1 MRQWIDLVTQFY
13 KFAEKINCSQRN
25 EKFIQLIL
33 SKSKR
38 EESKTEMATLEY
50 RRVSYLRYYNITPTF
65 ILEVKLRISA
75 WITHNVSPCSSC
87 CIFFP
92 LLLRANFVSFSLYR
106 TCSLTHNLLL
116 SCHACSSFCSV
127 LSEGRSN
134 GPPLSQNPLLG
145 FSSFL
150 RARTPELASRD
161 QTLSATKHMKL
172 QRSG

>member
-1 MRQWIDLVTQFY
+1 MNLDETMNRSTQFY
-13 KFAEKINCSQRN
+13 KFAEKNNCSQRN

-87 CIFFP
+87 CIFF
-92 LLLRANFVSFSLYR
+92 LCFFAR
-106 TCSLTHNLLL
+106 TLFHFLCIALALSLTISYFPVTLALLFVASSLKGGRMDRL
-116 SCHACSSFCSV
+116 SRRI
-127 LSEGRSN
+127 LS
-134 GPPLSQNPLLG
+134 
-145 FSSFL
+145 
-150 RARTPELASRD
+150 
-161 QTLSATKHMKL
+161 
-172 QRSG
+172 